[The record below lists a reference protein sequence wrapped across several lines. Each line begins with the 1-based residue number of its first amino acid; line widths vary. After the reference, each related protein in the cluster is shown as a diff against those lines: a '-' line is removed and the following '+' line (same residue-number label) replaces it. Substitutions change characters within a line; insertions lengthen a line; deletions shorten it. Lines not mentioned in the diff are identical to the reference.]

1 MEVANSVF
9 RCYVLSRPASRPP
22 LAVGGLVVASADDAS
37 WLGLARGRLSAGAV
51 ALVLPPDGYR
61 HAASTW
67 PSGAAP
73 DVAGLVSVLGAA
85 ERPLLI
91 LVRELPDRP
100 GFPPIREE
108 TVTFALATV
117 EALAAARQDRFVVR
131 FVGPAIEDL
140 HMGVLTRLRDAG
152 LVDIELQDLV
162 YQMRGGSEQ
171 RASRVALQALE
182 AAGRLTMLSQ
192 QGPLQDRRRWL
203 PLTRTA
209 DFRPD
214 PLQTAW
220 IAYVYGEPSAD
231 STIIF

>member
-1 MEVANSVF
+1 MEVADSVF
-9 RCYVLSRPASRPP
+9 RCYVMSRPASGPP

-37 WLGLARGRLSAGAV
+37 WLGLALGRLSAGAV

-67 PSGAAP
+67 PSEAAP

-108 TVTFALATV
+108 AVAFALATV

-152 LVDIELQDLV
+152 LVDIELQDL
-162 YQMRGGSEQ
+162 
-171 RASRVALQALE
+171 ALE

>member
-1 MEVANSVF
+1 MEVADSVF
-9 RCYVLSRPASRPP
+9 RCYVMSRPASGPP

-37 WLGLARGRLSAGAV
+37 WLGLALSRLSAGAV

-61 HAASTW
+61 QAASTW
-67 PSGAAP
+67 PSEAAP

-85 ERPLLI
+85 ESPLLI

-108 TVTFALATV
+108 AVAFALATV

-131 FVGPAIEDL
+131 FVG
-140 HMGVLTRLRDAG
+140 
-152 LVDIELQDLV
+152 
-162 YQMRGGSEQ
+162 
-171 RASRVALQALE
+171 RVALRALE

-192 QGPLQDRRRWL
+192 DGPLHDRRRWL
-203 PLTRTA
+203 PLTPMV

-214 PLQTAW
+214 PLQKAW